1 MQNAPLTGAQSVIQ
15 AYAKQIYDSIQRDGF
30 YVRVPA
36 GKQFYLYVTQTIDE
50 SDAVIGGTRLT
61 PNDFANRNESTH
73 RFIAA
78 LFSARCG
85 RISKRSHAM
94 KRMLFFIPLIL
105 LSACASNKPVV
116 VQMPRSVPGTTLA
129 TDDMESV
136 RYGENLKAY
145 SFGRYV
151 DPNDGLVMHEAHT
164 VYRVETTAK
173 WNLHPNAP
181 VTVPGG
187 PVVGIIDPAHKDSP
201 LTPEVVAEVDR
212 QKAATMALIVQGQR
226 MNQALN
232 QLSKTLSV
240 TAQVA
245 VENAQL
251 KSEVT
256 TTEKRLDALE
266 EEFRKTQ
273 TEAPFTTPATPS
285 VKGTNDW

>member
-1 MQNAPLTGAQSVIQ
+1 M
-15 AYAKQIYDSIQRDGF
+15 KQ
-30 YVRVPA
+30 
-36 GKQFYLYVTQTIDE
+36 
-50 SDAVIGGTRLT
+50 
-61 PNDFANRNESTH
+61 
-73 RFIAA
+73 
-78 LFSARCG
+78 
-85 RISKRSHAM
+85 
-94 KRMLFFIPLIL
+94 MLFFIPLIL

-136 RYGENLKAY
+136 RYGENLKGY

-173 WNLHPNAP
+173 WNFHPTAP

-187 PVVGIIDPAHKDSP
+187 PVVRIIDPAHKDSP

-240 TAQVA
+240 TAQVS

-251 KSEVT
+251 KNEVT

-266 EEFRKTQ
+266 DQFRKTQ

>member
-1 MQNAPLTGAQSVIQ
+1 
-15 AYAKQIYDSIQRDGF
+15 
-30 YVRVPA
+30 
-36 GKQFYLYVTQTIDE
+36 
-50 SDAVIGGTRLT
+50 
-61 PNDFANRNESTH
+61 
-73 RFIAA
+73 
-78 LFSARCG
+78 
-85 RISKRSHAM
+85 M
-94 KRMLFFIPLIL
+94 KRILIFIPLIL
-105 LSACASNKPVV
+105 LSACASTKPVV
-116 VQMPRSVPGTTLA
+116 VQMPRSVPGTILT

-187 PVVGIIDPAHKDSP
+187 PVISIIDPAHKNSP

-212 QKAATMALIVQGQR
+212 QKAATMTLIVQGQR

-232 QLSKTLSV
+232 QLSQTLSAS
-240 TAQVA
+240 AQVA
-245 VENAQL
+245 VENVQL

-256 TTEKRLDALE
+256 TAEKRLDTLE
-266 EEFRKTQ
+266 EEFRKAQ
-273 TEAPFTTPATPS
+273 TEAPFTAPATPS

>member
-1 MQNAPLTGAQSVIQ
+1 
-15 AYAKQIYDSIQRDGF
+15 
-30 YVRVPA
+30 
-36 GKQFYLYVTQTIDE
+36 
-50 SDAVIGGTRLT
+50 
-61 PNDFANRNESTH
+61 
-73 RFIAA
+73 
-78 LFSARCG
+78 
-85 RISKRSHAM
+85 M
-94 KRMLFFIPLIL
+94 KRILIFIPLIF
-105 LSACASNKPVV
+105 LSACASKKPVI
-116 VQMPRSVPGTTLA
+116 VQMPPAVSGTTLA
-129 TDDMESV
+129 TADMESV

-151 DPNDGLVMHEAHT
+151 DPNNGLVMHEAHT

-173 WNLHPNAP
+173 WNLHPNVP
-181 VTVPGG
+181 VNVPGG

-240 TAQVA
+240 TTQVS
-245 VENAQL
+245 VENARL
-251 KSEVT
+251 KNEVT

-266 EEFRKTQ
+266 DQFRKTQ

>member
-1 MQNAPLTGAQSVIQ
+1 
-15 AYAKQIYDSIQRDGF
+15 
-30 YVRVPA
+30 
-36 GKQFYLYVTQTIDE
+36 
-50 SDAVIGGTRLT
+50 
-61 PNDFANRNESTH
+61 
-73 RFIAA
+73 
-78 LFSARCG
+78 
-85 RISKRSHAM
+85 M
-94 KRMLFFIPLIL
+94 KRILIFIPLIL

-116 VQMPRSVPGTTLA
+116 VQMPRSVPGTILT

-187 PVVGIIDPAHKDSP
+187 PVIGIIDPAHKDSP

-212 QKAATMALIVQGQR
+212 QKAATMTLIVQGQR
-226 MNQALN
+226 LNQALN
-232 QLSKTLSV
+232 ELSQTLSA

-245 VENAQL
+245 VENVQL
-251 KSEVT
+251 KNEVT
-256 TTEKRLDALE
+256 TAEKRLDTLE
-266 EEFRKTQ
+266 EEFRKAQ
-273 TEAPFTTPATPS
+273 TEAPFTAPATPS

>member
-1 MQNAPLTGAQSVIQ
+1 
-15 AYAKQIYDSIQRDGF
+15 
-30 YVRVPA
+30 
-36 GKQFYLYVTQTIDE
+36 
-50 SDAVIGGTRLT
+50 
-61 PNDFANRNESTH
+61 
-73 RFIAA
+73 
-78 LFSARCG
+78 
-85 RISKRSHAM
+85 M
-94 KRMLFFIPLIL
+94 KRILIFIPLIL

-116 VQMPRSVPGTTLA
+116 VQMPRSVPGTILT

-173 WNLHPNAP
+173 WNLHPNGP

-212 QKAATMALIVQGQR
+212 QKAATMTLIVQGQR

-232 QLSKTLSV
+232 QLSQTLSAS
-240 TAQVA
+240 AQVA
-245 VENAQL
+245 VENVQL
-251 KSEVT
+251 KNEVT
-256 TTEKRLDALE
+256 TAEKRLDTLE
-266 EEFRKTQ
+266 EEFRKAQ
-273 TEAPFTTPATPS
+273 TEAPFTAPATPS